1 MSTKILLSILH
12 LSKTLAV
19 ILQKEFL
26 FPPYSSKGHRSLCD
40 RDSLIAQFSKDLP
53 MNLIHRQF
61 FDAVWGRMRLRHPE
75 RKDCFQTVMGRDMQ
89 RALHIFLR
97 ASPIGSSRSLP
108 WIQQLPSPKASAIKC
123 ILAIAIEQSSTH
135 TSDFSASANTTIAQ
149 SACCSIFADPIRH
162 SDSTCSIFRS
172 RTTTN
177 SHGRIERLEA
187 ESNPACSTFLSAS
200 SAIGCPV

>member
-40 RDSLIAQFSKDLP
+40 RDSLIAQFLKDLP

-97 ASPIGSSRSLP
+97 ASPIGGLTQPSL
-108 WIQQLPSPKASAIKC
+108 
-123 ILAIAIEQSSTH
+123 
-135 TSDFSASANTTIAQ
+135 
-149 SACCSIFADPIRH
+149 
-162 SDSTCSIFRS
+162 
-172 RTTTN
+172 
-177 SHGRIERLEA
+177 
-187 ESNPACSTFLSAS
+187 NPAAAKPQSVRHQMHIGHSNRAILHPYIGFLC
-200 SAIGCPV
+200 IGKYNNCTIRVLQHLCRPYPAFG